1 MDQHAMSKP
10 TILAVAACCVATAAV
25 SGAQSAPL
33 TLPQAVQLSM
43 EHYPAVKA
51 ASEKAAAAAE
61 GIGLARTAYL
71 PHVDVLAQ
79 VNRATRNN
87 AFGLLLPQAVVPS
100 ISGPVLPNHDGTSV
114 WGSAV
119 GMLVTWE
126 AFDFG
131 ARGATVAAA
140 EASRKRAEAAS
151 DRTRLDVSA
160 TAAGAFLTLLAAQE
174 LTRAAQAAVDR
185 AKAVESVAG
194 ALVGAD
200 LRPALD
206 VERAR
211 AESALSA
218 GQLVEARKSVA
229 LARASLAELTGVP
242 TSALAVQPGSL
253 LNAAPGVDPA
263 AGRLENHPAALEQ
276 QAVVREAESREV
288 ALSRSWVPRVNLQGA
303 AFARGTGAET
313 SGATAGGT
321 AGLSPEVSNWGVGL
335 TITFPLLDFSGAHAR
350 RNAESHR
357 EQAEQAQYALVVQ
370 DLTTEIEKAK
380 ASVAAARDVLET
392 TSIRLEA
399 ARSAD
404 RQVLARYKAG
414 LCTMVEVADAER
426 LLTQAETDDVLARLN
441 TWRARLS
448 WSYATGDLSA
458 FLQDAGR

>member
-10 TILAVAACCVATAAV
+10 IILFVAACCVAAAAV
-25 SGAQSAPL
+25 SGAQPAPL

-51 ASEKAAAAAE
+51 ATEKAAAAAE

-71 PHVDVLAQ
+71 PRVDMIAQ

-87 AFGLLLPQAVVPS
+87 AFGLLLPQSVIPS
-100 ISGPVLPNHDGTSV
+100 ISGPVLPEHDGTSV

-119 GMLVTWE
+119 GVLVSWE

-131 ARGATVAAA
+131 ARGAAVAGA
-140 EASRKRAEAAS
+140 EATRKRAEAAS
-151 DRTRLDVSA
+151 GRTRLDVSA

-174 LTRAAQAAVDR
+174 VTRAAQAAVDR
-185 AKAVESVAG
+185 AKAVELVAG
-194 ALVGAD
+194 ALAGAD

-242 TSALAVQPGSL
+242 LAALTVEPGPL
-253 LNAAPGVDPA
+253 LDAAPGVDPVPA
-263 AGRLENHPAALEQ
+263 KPEDHPAAIEQ
-276 QAVVREAESREV
+276 QAAVREVQSREK
-288 ALSRSWVPRVNLQGA
+288 ALGRTYVPRVNLQGA

-313 SGATAGGT
+313 SGSTPGGVS
-321 AGLSPEVSNWGVGL
+321 GLQPNVSNWGVGL
-335 TITFPLLDFSGAHAR
+335 TIAFPLLDVSSVHAR
-350 RNAESHR
+350 RNIESHR

-370 DLTTEIEKAK
+370 GLATEVEKAK
-380 ASVAAARDVLET
+380 AS
-392 TSIRLEA
+392 LEA
-399 ARSAD
+399 ARNTLATTSLRLDAARAAG

-414 LCTMVEVADAER
+414 LSTMVEVADAER
-426 LLTQAETDDVLARLN
+426 LLTQAETDDAISRLS

-448 WSYATGDLSA
+448 WSYATGDLAA